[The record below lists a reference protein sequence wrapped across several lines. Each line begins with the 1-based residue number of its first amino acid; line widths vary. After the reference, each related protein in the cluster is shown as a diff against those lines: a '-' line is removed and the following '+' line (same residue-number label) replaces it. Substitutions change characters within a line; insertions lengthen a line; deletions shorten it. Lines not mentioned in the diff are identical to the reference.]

1 MTYEEVHNSMS
12 APSTLEERAPTRKHP
27 IGFVSARTHTV
38 TDIEPVTEPV
48 KQAHPLEGVEAF
60 FAWTTLIGCAAAE
73 GQRRGKA
80 LWDEITKARQ
90 QPPAPG

>member
-1 MTYEEVHNSMS
+1 MS
-12 APSTLEERAPTRKHP
+12 AQTLEERGPERKHP

-48 KQAHPLEGVEAF
+48 KSAHPNLEAIETL
-60 FAWTTLIGCAAAE
+60 FAWSTLFGCAAAA

-80 LWDEITKARQ
+80 LWDEITKARL